1 MTRTANPTRRLPLPR
16 IGATRSPD
24 QGGHVSSA
32 RFRWKWVLLA
42 IPALLTL
49 QVAGAIGLALAGQW
63 NPIVVVPMTFV
74 SFFVGGLLIA
84 YCSTGI
90 TIREPAVGIAI
101 AVALTNLVLGRTEG
115 SGLVVGWIVPALL
128 GLAGARLG
136 EQMQAS
142 RRRSHHEQGR

>member
-1 MTRTANPTRRLPLPR
+1 MTRTANPTGRLPLPR
-16 IGATRSPD
+16 VGATRSPD
-24 QGGHVSSA
+24 QGGYVSSA

-101 AVALTNLVLGRTEG
+101 AVALSNLVLGRTEG
-115 SGLVVGWIVPALL
+115 SGLVIGWIVPAFL

-142 RRRSHHEQGR
+142 RRRSHEQGR

>member
-1 MTRTANPTRRLPLPR
+1 VS
-16 IGATRSPD
+16 AT
-24 QGGHVSSA
+24 
-32 RFRWKWVLLA
+32 RFRWKWALLA
-42 IPALLTL
+42 IPALLVL
-49 QVAGAIGLALAGQW
+49 QVLGAIALALTGQW
-63 NPIVVVPMTFV
+63 SPMVVIPMTFV

-101 AVALTNLVLGRTEG
+101 AVALTNLVLGRTGG
-115 SGLVVGWIVPALL
+115 SGLVIGWIVPALL

-142 RRRSHHEQGR
+142 RRRSHQQGR

>member
-1 MTRTANPTRRLPLPR
+1 M
-16 IGATRSPD
+16 
-24 QGGHVSSA
+24 SSA

-49 QVAGAIGLALAGQW
+49 QVAGAIALALAGQW
-63 NPIVVVPMTFV
+63 DPIVVVPMTFV

-101 AVALTNLVLGRTEG
+101 AVAFTNLVLGRTGG
-115 SGLVVGWIVPALL
+115 SGLVIGWIVPALL

-142 RRRSHHEQGR
+142 RRRSHEQGR

>member
-1 MTRTANPTRRLPLPR
+1 MTPAASPTRRLPLPR
-16 IGATRSPD
+16 VGATRQPD

-63 NPIVVVPMTFV
+63 DPIVVVPMTLV

-84 YCSTGI
+84 YCSPGI

-101 AVALTNLVLGRTEG
+101 AVVLTNLVLGRTEG
-115 SGLVVGWIVPALL
+115 SGLVISWIVPALL
-128 GLAGARLG
+128 GLAGAGLG
-136 EQMQAS
+136 ERMQAS
-142 RRRSHHEQGR
+142 RRRSHEQNR